1 MEKNISNILRR
12 LIALFFLILG
22 LMGAINNKNLI
33 VALFC
38 ILYAVIIFL
47 LPLIFKRI
55 GVNDKQ
61 NFESNRLI
69 ISIISLVI
77 DLIASL
83 LIIKKFTI
91 NNNDAEK
98 LLIQIIIYLHY
109 TVILFMF
116 KNEDN
121 KKKYIIFGLFYIIC
135 VILSYIKDY
144 MNYNDCAILINTLNK
159 TLHCN
164 QTKDTIIFFIEAII
178 MPIKEAVLTYIIFD
192 TLFNNERDDK
202 KELLSQDIG
211 ENSNILQND
220 TNNKKINPQYN
231 DSAKFEVEV
240 KDNKTGYECSYE
252 ISVKQRD

>member
-22 LMGAINNKNLI
+22 LMGIINNKNLI
-33 VALFC
+33 TALLC

-83 LIIKKFTI
+83 LIIKIFTI
-91 NNNDAEK
+91 NNYDAEK

-144 MNYNDCAILINTLNK
+144 MNCNDCAILINTLNK

-192 TLFNNERDDK
+192 TLFDVKKDNENNKNEQF
-202 KELLSQDIG
+202 LQNSATT
-211 ENSNILQND
+211 SNILQN
-220 TNNKKINPQYN
+220 NKKVNPQYN
-231 DSAKFEVEV
+231 DSKRYEIEV
-240 KDNKTGYECSYE
+240 KDNKTGYECNYE

>member
-22 LMGAINNKNLI
+22 LMGIINNKNLI
-33 VALFC
+33 TALFC

-77 DLIASL
+77 DLIVSL
-83 LIIKKFTI
+83 LIIKIFTI
-91 NNNDAEK
+91 NNYDAEK

-144 MNYNDCAILINTLNK
+144 MNCNDCAKLINTLNK

-164 QTKDTIIFFIEAII
+164 QTKDTIIFLIDAII

-192 TLFNNERDDK
+192 TLFDVKKDNENNKNEQF
-202 KELLSQDIG
+202 SQ
-211 ENSNILQND
+211 NSATTSNILQN
-220 TNNKKINPQYN
+220 NKKVNPQYN
-231 DSAKFEVEV
+231 DSKRYEIEV
-240 KDNKTGYECSYE
+240 KDNKTGYECNYE
-252 ISVKQRD
+252 ISVKRKD

>member
-77 DLIASL
+77 
-83 LIIKKFTI
+83 
-91 NNNDAEK
+91 
-98 LLIQIIIYLHY
+98 
-109 TVILFMF
+109 
-116 KNEDN
+116 EDR
-121 KKKYIIFGLFYIIC
+121 K
-135 VILSYIKDY
+135 
-144 MNYNDCAILINTLNK
+144 
-159 TLHCN
+159 
-164 QTKDTIIFFIEAII
+164 
-178 MPIKEAVLTYIIFD
+178 
-192 TLFNNERDDK
+192 
-202 KELLSQDIG
+202 
-211 ENSNILQND
+211 
-220 TNNKKINPQYN
+220 
-231 DSAKFEVEV
+231 
-240 KDNKTGYECSYE
+240 
-252 ISVKQRD
+252 SVV

>member
-1 MEKNISNILRR
+1 MEKNISNILRI

-22 LMGAINNKNLI
+22 IMGIINNKNLI
-33 VALFC
+33 VVLFC
-38 ILYAVIIFL
+38 ILYAFIIFL
-47 LPLIFKRI
+47 LPLIFKKI

-61 NFESNRLI
+61 NFESNRFI
-69 ISIISLVI
+69 ISIISFAI

-83 LIIKKFTI
+83 LSIKIFTI
-91 NNNDAEK
+91 NNYDAEK
-98 LLIQIIIYLHY
+98 LIIKIIIYLHY

-135 VILSYIKDY
+135 VILSYIDDSICC
-144 MNYNDCAILINTLNK
+144 NDCAVLIDTLN
-159 TLHCN
+159 CN
-164 QTKDTIIFFIEAII
+164 QEKHIINFIIEAII
-178 MPIKEAVLTYIIFD
+178 MPVKEAVLTYIIFD
-192 TLFNNERDDK
+192 TLFNKERDDK
-202 KELLSQDIG
+202 KELPSQDIG